1 MSDYWSDYWKVGH
14 LSSFAQSSK
23 DNYSGEIA
31 SFWEEFLRD
40 YNHSH
45 CNIVDIGCGN
55 GALTDLALNKFK
67 YTRPNFIGVDAAKLS
82 IPKHLLQERV
92 RFYQNTRAETLPLES
107 HTIDIAISQFGFEYT
122 DMGKVLEELS
132 RTLKLGGKVCFVIHH
147 KDSIIVKPNVLIRQA
162 VDEVMVKNGPFDLL
176 SMLVNSIHKTG
187 KNNPVAEK
195 YRHSLNTQIQQLSHS
210 NKFGLYGTGF
220 PDLLKNTMSSSSID
234 FKSRKNKLKNFRCE
248 MKTLAKRLD
257 NLLSV
262 ALDSDRIAGLLMSM
276 SELGFTN
283 VSQTPLRQGNELLGV
298 SIRATLIL
306 PS

>member
-40 YNHSH
+40 YNYSH

-67 YTRPNFIGVDAAKLS
+67 YTQPNFIGVDAAKLS

-147 KDSIIVKPNVLIRQA
+147 KDSIIVKPNALIRQA

-187 KNNPVAEK
+187 KNNPNAEK

-234 FKSRKNKLKNFRCE
+234 FKSRKNKLKNFRSE

-262 ALDSDRIAGLLMSM
+262 ALDSDRIDSLLMSM
-276 SELGFTN
+276 SELGFTD
-283 VSQTPLRQGNELLGV
+283 VSQTPLRRENELLGV
-298 SIRATLIL
+298 SIRANLIL